1 MVLSFMTLYAQ
12 NMEEPAHSSDYYF
25 STTVKGDI
33 ETVTGQLKKSLKAEG
48 FSVVTEINMQETLAE
63 KLDVEIMPYR
73 ILGVCNATYAY
84 ETMQKEE
91 NIGVFLPCKMVL
103 KQVEDNMVEVVA
115 VNPSVLIE
123 LVGNEELD
131 EAASEVT
138 ERFEK
143 IIKGL

>member
-1 MVLSFMTLYAQ
+1 MKTARMTLSIFMVLSFMTLYAQ

-73 ILGVCNATYAY
+73 ILGVCNASYA
-84 ETMQKEE
+84 
-91 NIGVFLPCKMVL
+91 
-103 KQVEDNMVEVVA
+103 
-115 VNPSVLIE
+115 
-123 LVGNEELD
+123 
-131 EAASEVT
+131 
-138 ERFEK
+138 
-143 IIKGL
+143 